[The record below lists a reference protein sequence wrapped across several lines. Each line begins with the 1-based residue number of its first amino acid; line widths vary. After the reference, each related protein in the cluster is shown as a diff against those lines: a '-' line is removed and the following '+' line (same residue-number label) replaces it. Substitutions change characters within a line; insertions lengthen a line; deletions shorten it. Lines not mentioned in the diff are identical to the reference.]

1 MLQRQIYEGL
11 RAAASTRPERQA
23 VPDTRQMGSA
33 VGGHLAGLQLA
44 GEQEAARRKQFDY
57 QVGQQEQDFGTA
69 KRQDRLATGIAGL
82 NVGLTGASMWE
93 RIVQERE
100 AEVQAEQQQ
109 RMYDAMKRILTSYP
123 NEILKI
129 LRLEPAPS
137 VTQPSLPPG
146 DFTPSRMG

>member
-1 MLQRQIYEGL
+1 MLQRQLFEGL

-23 VPDTRQMGSA
+23 VPETRQIGSA

-44 GEQEAARRKQFDY
+44 GEQESARRKQFDY
-57 QVGQQEQDFGTA
+57 QIGQQEDDFGTA
-69 KRQDRLATGIAGL
+69 KKQDRLATGIAGL
-82 NVGLTGASMWE
+82 NVGLTGLSGWE

-129 LRLEPAPS
+129 LRLEPQPAAAPP
-137 VTQPSLPPG
+137 TLPPG